1 MSTKALLMRTSPQ
14 TPKGI
19 VSLSFEYY
27 EKTERDIF
35 VYELEIDKP
44 LILLD
49 NALVQT
55 FTMFEK
61 RDDNY
66 FLFIKTEIKC
76 LNPLKISRKAKNY
89 INKAGVLAERRKREN
104 ISK

>member
-1 MSTKALLMRTSPQ
+1 MTNQEIEKMLQEYYSDKR
-14 TPKGI
+14 I

-35 VYELEIDKP
+35 VYELEINKP

-66 FLFIKTEIKC
+66 FFRFITD
-76 LNPLKISRKAKNY
+76 RKQM
-89 INKAGVLAERRKREN
+89 AESFEN
-104 ISK
+104 IKESKELYK

>member
-1 MSTKALLMRTSPQ
+1 MTNQEIEKMLNEYYAD
-14 TPKGI
+14 KGM

-49 NALVQT
+49 IYLVQT

-61 RDDNY
+61 KGDNY
-66 FLFIKTEIKC
+66 FFRFITD
-76 LNPLKISRKAKNY
+76 RKQM
-89 INKAGVLAERRKREN
+89 AESFEN
-104 ISK
+104 IKESKELYK

>member
-1 MSTKALLMRTSPQ
+1 MTNKEIEKMLIEYYAD
-14 TPKGI
+14 KGI

-66 FLFIKTEIKC
+66 FFRFITD
-76 LNPLKISRKAKNY
+76 R
-89 INKAGVLAERRKREN
+89 NKMLESFEN
-104 ISK
+104 IKESKELYK

>member
-1 MSTKALLMRTSPQ
+1 MTNKEIEKMLNEYYAD
-14 TPKGI
+14 KGI

-66 FLFIKTEIKC
+66 FFRFITD
-76 LNPLKISRKAKNY
+76 RKQM
-89 INKAGVLAERRKREN
+89 AESFEN
-104 ISK
+104 IKESKELYK

>member
-1 MSTKALLMRTSPQ
+1 MTNQEIEKMLNEYYSD
-14 TPKGI
+14 KGI

-35 VYELEIDKP
+35 IYELEIDKP

-61 RDDNY
+61 KGENHFFR
-66 FLFIKTEIKC
+66 FITD
-76 LNPLKISRKAKNY
+76 RKKM
-89 INKAGVLAERRKREN
+89 VESFEN
-104 ISK
+104 IKDSKALYK